1 MGFRNLQ
8 EKLENALLMVSENYE
23 QIMLFFQED
32 KLNFCLD
39 IAQGMAYLAEKK
51 FIHRDLAAR
60 NCLLNGTKVVK
71 ISDFGLTRDSY
82 YVHNLVS

>member
-1 MGFRNLQ
+1 MI
-8 EKLENALLMVSENYE
+8 SENHE
-23 QIMLFFQED
+23 QVIFLFQED
-32 KLNFCLD
+32 KLSFCLD

>member
-1 MGFRNLQ
+1 
-8 EKLENALLMVSENYE
+8 MVSEYYE
-23 QIMLFFQED
+23 QVIFFFQEE
-32 KLNFCLD
+32 KLSFCLD

>member
-1 MGFRNLQ
+1 
-8 EKLENALLMVSENYE
+8 MVSESYE
-23 QIMLFFQED
+23 QIILFFQED

-39 IAQGMAYLAEKK
+39 IARGMAYLAEKK

-60 NCLLNGTKVVK
+60 NCLLNGNKVVK

>member
-1 MGFRNLQ
+1 
-8 EKLENALLMVSENYE
+8 MVSENYE
-23 QIMLFFQED
+23 QIILFFQED

-39 IAQGMAYLAEKK
+39 IARGMAYLAEKK

-60 NCLLNGTKVVK
+60 NCLLNGNKVVK

>member
-1 MGFRNLQ
+1 
-8 EKLENALLMVSENYE
+8 MVSENYE
-23 QIMLFFQED
+23 QIILFFQED

-39 IAQGMAYLAEKK
+39 IARGMAYLAEKK

-60 NCLLNGTKVVK
+60 NCLLNGHKVVK

>member
-1 MGFRNLQ
+1 MIS
-8 EKLENALLMVSENYE
+8 VNYE
-23 QIMLFFQED
+23 QIILFFQED

-39 IAQGMAYLAEKK
+39 IARGMAYLAEKK

-60 NCLLNGTKVVK
+60 NCLLNGNKVVK

-82 YVHNLVS
+82 YVHNLVSKIV